1 MRGRLLCL
9 LPALSLGLW
18 GVVRPAVCAV
28 NNPPLKLAAP
38 AIPEGQQLQSAPLT
52 QGQPQGGITLHDI
65 RGPVELPDASLIF
78 LWLAIALAVLVIAG
92 LLFYLLRR
100 RKKSPQQP
108 RSHDVALAELARLRQ
123 MMNGEQALIYA
134 AQLSEIL
141 RRYVESRFQIHSTRQ
156 TTREFFADLTWHS
169 QAVTASMEE
178 HHDRLKE
185 CLEQCDMAKFAHCI
199 PDQAEM
205 EAMEEGVRS
214 FIKATA
220 RTVDE
225 QGEGKR

>member
-9 LPALSLGLW
+9 LLALSLGLW
-18 GVVRPAVCAV
+18 GGVSPAVCGE
-28 NNPPLKLAAP
+28 NDPPLKLAAP
-38 AIPEGQQLQSAPLT
+38 AIPDPHQGQSAPLT

-65 RGPVELPDASLIF
+65 RGPVELPDSSALF
-78 LWLAIALAVLVIAG
+78 LWLAIALAVLIIAG
-92 LLFYLLRR
+92 LLFYFLRR
-100 RKKSPQQP
+100 RKKAPQQARP
-108 RSHDVALAELARLRQ
+108 HDVALAELARLRQ

-141 RRYVESRFQIHSTRQ
+141 RRYVEARFQIRSTRQ

-169 QAVTASMEE
+169 QAGRSMEE

-185 CLEQCDMAKFAHCI
+185 CLEQCDMAKFAHCV

-214 FIKATA
+214 FIRATA
-220 RTVDE
+220 QTVE
-225 QGEGKR
+225 EEGEGKR